1 MREEQKKVIQREMDR
16 LEHLGII
23 WKGLTGYSSPV
34 VLVKWKNQNLYQVC
48 TDSCILNEKLVKINH
63 AFPLVRDCIEQ
74 LGRKKC
80 HYLSTMDLRDAFHTL
95 RLALS
100 SQKYCGNTPYYG
112 SPTYHYLHMGMGMS
126 VSPQIWQQF
135 VNLVFQDDLIKCKQ
149 NFDVIMDDTFIHL
162 TAKEHMDDLMD
173 LFKVLRKYGLKLSPH
188 KCQFFKK
195 KIVYMGLEFQ
205 IQGDKVCY
213 TPLKDKCDAI
223 RNFESPKTLRQTRA
237 FCGMVNFLSLFL
249 SDLRRLLIPIYDL
262 QKKAKK
268 FKCTDEAEKAF
279 NEINKLLVSPPVL
292 KASTPD
298 GLFRLE
304 SDTSREGVG
313 GTLLQKQGDKW
324 VVIGYHSKRLP
335 KSAKN
340 FGVTELEL
348 TGLLVNIHGFMQLL
362 CNRYFEVLVD
372 HKAIEYMVKS
382 KTESPTTR
390 LKTLLLKLSEYTI
403 ELKYQKGS
411 EMHTSDAL
419 SQLHYFTD
427 TPDDKD
433 MIPLNFLQHI
443 TPNYIE
449 HSYSHFVE
457 NFYIHKTKALD
468 ATPVKRKCGRPP
480 KPKPE
485 IPISKTRTPTVARTS
500 TTRPQQ
506 HPRSLNNEVVS

>member
-1 MREEQKKVIQREMDR
+1 MI
-16 LEHLGII
+16 
-23 WKGLTGYSSPV
+23 
-34 VLVKWKNQNLYQVC
+34 
-48 TDSCILNEKLVKINH
+48 
-63 AFPLVRDCIEQ
+63 
-74 LGRKKC
+74 
-80 HYLSTMDLRDAFHTL
+80 DLRDAFYRL
-95 RLALS
+95 RLVLS
-100 SQKYCGNTPYYG
+100 SQKYCGITPYYG

-135 VNLVFQDDLIKCKQ
+135 VDLVFQDDLIKHKE

-162 TAKEHMDDLMD
+162 TAEEHMDDLMD

-213 TPLKDKCDAI
+213 TPLKDRCNAI
-223 RNFESPKTLRQTRA
+223 RNLESPKTLRQTRA
-237 FCGMVNFLSLFL
+237 FCRMVNFLSSFL
-249 SDLRRLLIPIYDL
+249 PNLQRLLIPIYDL

-268 FKCTDEAEKAF
+268 FKWMDEAEKAF
-279 NEINKLLVSPPVL
+279 KEIKKLLICLPVL
-292 KASTPD
+292 KGPTPD
-298 GLFRLE
+298 GLFSLE
-304 SDTSREGVG
+304 SDTLRDVVG

-348 TGLLVNIHGFMQLL
+348 TRLLVNIHSFMQLL
-362 CNRYFEVLVD
+362 HNRYFEVLVD
-372 HKAIEYMVKS
+372 HKAIKYMVKS

-411 EMHTSDAL
+411 KMHTNDAL
-419 SQLHYFTD
+419 SRLHNFTD

-433 MIPLNFLQHI
+433 MIPLNFLQLF

-449 HSYSHFVE
+449 HSYSHLVE
-457 NFYIHKTKALD
+457 NLYAHKTKTLD
-468 ATPVKRKCGRPP
+468 AMSVKRKHGRPP

-485 IPISKTRTPTVARTS
+485 IPTSKTRTLTAAKTS
-500 TTRPQQ
+500 TVQP
-506 HPRSLNNEVVS
+506 